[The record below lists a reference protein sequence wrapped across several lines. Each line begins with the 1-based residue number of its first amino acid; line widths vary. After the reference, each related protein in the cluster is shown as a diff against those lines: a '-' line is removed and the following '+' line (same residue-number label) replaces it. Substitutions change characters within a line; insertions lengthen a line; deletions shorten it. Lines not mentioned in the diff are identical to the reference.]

1 MAVVER
7 THEVLNQPPPLE
19 DYNAFDADLALQEAL
34 VREGGDWGIDRVRD
48 FGAVC
53 GSAEAR
59 EHSRRALRNVPRLLT
74 HDRFG
79 NRIDAIDY
87 DPSFH
92 WMLRL
97 GDRARAAVAPM
108 ARPAPGRARRAG
120 RAVPT
125 CSTGSTPGPAARSRS
140 TTRPCR

>member
-1 MAVVER
+1 MAVAER

-19 DYNAFDADLALQEAL
+19 PYNAFDADLALQEAL
-34 VREGGDWGIDRVRD
+34 EREGGGRGVDRVRD

-59 EHSRRALRNVPRLLT
+59 EHSRRALRNLPRLVT
-74 HDRFG
+74 HDRLG

-97 GDRARAAVAPM
+97 SVGHEVPSLPRGDP
-108 ARPAPGRARRAG
+108 RP
-120 RAVPT
+120 
-125 CSTGSTPGPAARSRS
+125 GS
-140 TTRPCR
+140 

>member
-7 THEVLNQPPPLE
+7 THEGLNQTPPLE
-19 DYNAFDADLALQEAL
+19 PYNAFEADVALQEAL
-34 VREGGDWGIDRVRD
+34 AREGGGWAVDRVRD
-48 FGAVC
+48 FGAAC
-53 GSAEAR
+53 GSTEAR

-97 GDRARAAVAPM
+97 SVDNGVPSLPWRDPQPGSHVVRAAM
-108 ARPAPGRARRAG
+108 
-120 RAVPT
+120 
-125 CSTGSTPGPAARSRS
+125 
-140 TTRPCR
+140 